1 MTRQNEL
8 RRVLT
13 IGGSDSAG
21 GAGIQADV
29 KTGTALGV
37 DVATVISAITA
48 QNSLGVQALEPV
60 SLDMFRTQISSVS
73 SDIPVH
79 AVKLGMLYDELRV
92 RLVIDAIRQF
102 EWDNIVCDP
111 VLVSTS
117 GTPVLDQDGL
127 KVLVSA
133 LPLFTLLTPNVP
145 EVVAMTGKIV
155 ATESDLIE
163 AGHALMDLGTRAVLL
178 KGGHLNGDKST
189 DILLQ
194 KGISEPT
201 YFSSRRVH
209 TRNDH
214 GTGCALATAIA
225 SGLAT
230 GIDLPKAVSKGR
242 EFVQGALRRS
252 IHLRNGS
259 GRGSMDL
266 RSACAHRDRFA

>member
-1 MTRQNEL
+1 MTRQNKL

-21 GAGIQADV
+21 GAGIQGDV
-29 KTGTALGV
+29 KTGTTMGV

-48 QNSLGVQALEPV
+48 QNSLGVQALEPIP
-60 SLDMFRTQISSVS
+60 LDMFRAQISSVC

-79 AVKLGMLYDELRV
+79 AVKLGMLYDASRV
-92 RLVIDAIRQF
+92 RVVIDAIRQYA
-102 EWDNIVCDP
+102 WDNIVCDP

-117 GTPVLDQDGL
+117 GTPLLDRDGL
-127 KVLVSA
+127 EALVSV
-133 LPLFTLLTPNVP
+133 LPVFTLLTPNVP
-145 EVVAMTGKIV
+145 EVVAITGKSV
-155 ATESDLIE
+155 ATQSDLVE
-163 AGHALMDLGTRAVLL
+163 GGRALLDLDARAVLL
-178 KGGHLNGDKST
+178 KGGHVNGDKST

-194 KGISEPT
+194 KGMSEPT
-201 YFSSRRVH
+201 YFSSRRMH

-225 SGLAT
+225 SGLAV

-252 IHLRNGS
+252 IHLWNGS

-266 RSACAHRDRFA
+266 LSA

>member
-1 MTRQNEL
+1 MTERMEL

-13 IGGSDSAG
+13 IGGSDSGG

-60 SLDMFRTQISSVS
+60 PLGMFRAQISSVS

-79 AVKLGMLYDELRV
+79 AVKLGMLYDGLRARV
-92 RLVIDAIRQF
+92 VIDAIRHYA
-102 EWDNIVCDP
+102 WDNIVCDP

-117 GTPVLDQDGL
+117 GAPLLDQDGL
-127 KVLVSA
+127 EVLVSA

-145 EVVAMTGKIV
+145 EVVAMTGKSV

-163 AGHALMDLGTRAVLL
+163 AGHALLDLGARAVLL
-178 KGGHLNGDKST
+178 KGGHLDGDKCT
-189 DILLQ
+189 DVLLR

-201 YFSSRRVH
+201 YFSSGRMH

-225 SGLAT
+225 SGLAA
-230 GIDLPKAVSKGR
+230 GSELPKAVSKGQ

-252 IHLRNGS
+252 IQLRNGS

-266 RSACAHRDRFA
+266 QGACAPRDRFA

>member
-1 MTRQNEL
+1 MEL

-79 AVKLGMLYDELRV
+79 AVKLGMLYDGLRV

-201 YFSSRRVH
+201 YFSSRRMH

>member
-1 MTRQNEL
+1 MTERMEL
-8 RRVLT
+8 RRVLA
-13 IGGSDSAG
+13 IGGSDSGG

-48 QNSLGVQALEPV
+48 PV

-79 AVKLGMLYDELRV
+79 AVKLGMLYDGLRV
-92 RLVIDAIRQF
+92 RVVIDAIRQY

-117 GTPVLDQDGL
+117 GTPLLDQDGL

-145 EVVAMTGKIV
+145 EVVAMTGKSV

-163 AGHALMDLGTRAVLL
+163 AGHALLDLGARAVLL
-178 KGGHLNGDKST
+178 KGGHLNGDEST

-194 KGISEPT
+194 KGVSEPT
-201 YFSSRRVH
+201 YFSSRRTH
-209 TRNDH
+209 TCNDH
-214 GTGCALATAIA
+214 GTGCALATSVA
-225 SGLAT
+225 SGLAE

-242 EFVQGALRRS
+242 EFVQDALRRS
-252 IHLRNGS
+252 IHLWNGS

-266 RSACAHRDRFA
+266 QSACAPRDRFA

>member
-1 MTRQNEL
+1 MEL
-8 RRVLT
+8 RRVLSV
-13 IGGSDSAG
+13 GGSDSGG

-60 SLDMFRTQISSVS
+60 PLGMFRAQISSVC

-79 AVKLGMLYDELRV
+79 AVKLGMLYDGLRARV
-92 RLVIDAIRQF
+92 VIDAIRHYA
-102 EWDNIVCDP
+102 WDNIVCDP

-117 GTPVLDQDGL
+117 GTPLLDRDGL
-127 KVLVSA
+127 EVLVSA

-145 EVVAMTGKIV
+145 EVVAITGKSV

-163 AGHALMDLGTRAVLL
+163 AGHALLGLGARAVLL
-178 KGGHLNGDKST
+178 KGGHLNGNKST
-189 DILLQ
+189 DMLLQ
-194 KGISEPT
+194 KGFSKPT
-201 YFSSRRVH
+201 YFSSRRMH

-225 SGLAT
+225 SGLAV
-230 GIDLPKAVSKGR
+230 GIDLPKAVSKAR

-252 IHLRNGS
+252 IQLRNGS

-266 RSACAHRDRFA
+266 RSACAPRDRFA